1 MNWDE
6 QRRHPRFEV
15 SEVGG
20 SLLYS
25 MDCRIV
31 DISISGIKIE
41 SDRRLDIG
49 REYRIRVA
57 HGDDSFRVVGS
68 VVWCVLTRVIDAEK
82 SETVP
87 VYRAGIEFNDILS
100 EKAGELARFMRH
112 NVVIH
117 LEERLFGRFK
127 FSPQEPANLGCE
139 YDFAVKTLSLSGMM
153 VETEILADV
162 EAVFDLELRV
172 RDQMIL
178 LRGRVAHV
186 RQVGGEENRNLVQLG
201 IEFADLM
208 DDDREALE
216 RFINEELQL

>member
-1 MNWDE
+1 MSWDE

-20 SLLYS
+20 SLLFS
-25 MDCRIV
+25 MDCRVV

-49 REYRIRVA
+49 KEYSIRVS
-57 HGDDSFRVVGS
+57 HGDDSVRVLGS

-82 SETVP
+82 GETVP
-87 VYRAGIEFNDILS
+87 VYRAGIEFREILS
-100 EKAGELARFMRH
+100 EKAGELERFMRQ

-139 YDFAVKTLSLSGMM
+139 YDFVVKTLSLSGMLI
-153 VETEILADV
+153 ETGILVDADS
-162 EAVFDLELRV
+162 VFDLELRI
-172 RDQMIL
+172 RDRLIL
-178 LRGRVAHV
+178 VRGRVAHV
-186 RQVGGEENRNLVQLG
+186 RQVGGEENRNLVHLG
-201 IEFADLM
+201 IEFVDLM
-208 DDDREALE
+208 HDERESLE
-216 RFINEELQL
+216 RFINEELER

>member
-1 MNWDE
+1 VSWDE

-15 SEVGG
+15 TEVGG

-49 REYRIRVA
+49 REYSIRVS
-57 HGDDSFRVVGS
+57 HGDDSVRVVGS
-68 VVWCVLTRVIDAEK
+68 VVWCVLTRVIDADKGEN
-82 SETVP
+82 VP
-87 VYRAGIEFNDILS
+87 VYRAGIEFKDIMS
-100 EKAGELARFMRH
+100 EKAGELERFMRQ

-127 FSPQEPANLGCE
+127 FNPQEPANLGCE
-139 YDFAVKTLSLSGMM
+139 YDFVVKTVSLSGML

-162 EAVFDLELRV
+162 DSVFDMELRI
-172 RDQMIL
+172 RDQIIL
-178 LRGRVAHV
+178 VRGRVAHAK
-186 RQVGGEENRNLVQLG
+186 QVGGEENRNLVHLG
-201 IEFADLM
+201 IEFSDLM
-208 DDDREALE
+208 QDERDVLE